1 VSRFP
6 DVLIRRAALAAA
18 IAVLTASA
26 AACSIG
32 DGSSDSSTDRSS
44 STPVARTTGS
54 SSTTSTSAIQRE
66 VRAVIADAGWQ
77 LPSARDRE
85 VALTD
90 GTTVWLLGGRDPGKA
105 SRTSVLQIDP
115 TTGAS
120 TQIGDLVVGVHDAAG
135 ARLDGRLVVFGGGNS
150 VTVPTIQ
157 AFTPEAGGTVIGDL
171 PQARSDLVAV
181 TVGTRAYV
189 LGGFDGT
196 AFTPDVIAT
205 TDGTSFAT
213 VSSLPVPVRYPAIAV
228 LGDTLYVFG
237 GELAGGFESAKGDSF
252 AIQAV
257 DLTNGEA
264 SVVTE
269 LPHTLSH
276 ATAVT
281 VGGEVFVLGGRLD
294 GAVSPQVWHFDPRTA
309 ALAPAGELPIA
320 VSDSAAVV
328 VHGVAYLLGGESADD
343 QPVASVATLRLG

>member
-1 VSRFP
+1 M
-6 DVLIRRAALAAA
+6 
-18 IAVLTASA
+18 
-26 AACSIG
+26 
-32 DGSSDSSTDRSS
+32 
-44 STPVARTTGS
+44 
-54 SSTTSTSAIQRE
+54 
-66 VRAVIADAGWQ
+66 IADAGWQ

-115 TTGAS
+115 TTGVS
-120 TQIGDLVVGVHDAAG
+120 SQVGDLAVGVHDAAG
-135 ARLDGRLVVFGGGNS
+135 ARLGGRLLVFGGGNS

-181 TVGTRAYV
+181 TVGERAYV

-196 AFTPDVIAT
+196 AFTPDVIET
-205 TDGTSFAT
+205 TDGTSFTT
-213 VSSLPVPVRYPAIAV
+213 VSSLPVPVRYPAVAAA
-228 LGDTLYVFG
+228 GDTLYVFG
-237 GELAGGFESAKGDSF
+237 GELAGGSSATGDSSV
-252 AIQAV
+252 IQAI
-257 DLTNGEA
+257 DLTNGQA
-264 SVVTE
+264 STVTE

-281 VGGEVFVLGGRLD
+281 VDGEVFVLGGRLD
-294 GAVSPQVWHFDPRTA
+294 GAVSPQVWHFDPDTA
-309 ALAPAGELPIA
+309 ALVPAGALPLA